1 MAAKATAA
9 RPTITCIVE
18 YLGYKR
24 CMPTLRPEHTRMA
37 GETLR
42 FMQRMWDLVHALDV
56 CSKRMARSLGV
67 TGPQR
72 LVIRVLGR
80 SPSISASDISLTLGM
95 HPSTLTGILHRLE
108 KQGMIER
115 KADEA
120 DRRRMRFRLTRKGIA
135 IDRERRGTVE
145 AAVRRTLGRAGAGTA
160 QRTVELFE
168 ILTAE
173 LARED

>member
-1 MAAKATAA
+1 
-9 RPTITCIVE
+9 
-18 YLGYKR
+18 
-24 CMPTLRPEHTRMA
+24 MA

-56 CSKRMARSLGV
+56 RSKRMAKSLGV

-80 SPSISASDISLTLGM
+80 SPSSSASDISLTLGM

-108 KQGMIER
+108 QQGVIAR
-115 KADEA
+115 KADQA

-145 AAVRRTLGRAGAGTA
+145 AAVKRTLARAGALTA